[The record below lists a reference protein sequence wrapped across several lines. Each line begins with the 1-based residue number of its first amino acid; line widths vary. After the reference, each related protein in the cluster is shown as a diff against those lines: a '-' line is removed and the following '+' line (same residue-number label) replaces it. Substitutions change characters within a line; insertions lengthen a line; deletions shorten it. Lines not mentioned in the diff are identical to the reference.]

1 MIGVIVTLL
10 LFTVGAGFIVAGV
23 FMLAA
28 TGWGF
33 IVLGAFTIVGGLIIA
48 RGMAG

>member
-1 MIGVIVTLL
+1 MIGVILALL

-23 FMLAA
+23 FMLAGM
-28 TGWGF
+28 GWGF
-33 IVLGAFTIVGGLIIA
+33 IALGTFTIGGGIIIA